1 MQEESRTSDRTGQP
15 GVESAIGRDR
25 TEDELPREMGTN
37 RGGSTSPPVGGS
49 ASSRGTSSGMSS
61 NQGVNAGSPT
71 AQAQQIVGGVAQQVR
86 EQATTRVSNQMERA
100 SESLDSVA
108 SAIRSVSGELREQD
122 QGFVAGYADRLA
134 EQADRAASYL
144 RNRDLGTL
152 VADAERFVRN
162 QPTVAVGGAF
172 ALGLLA
178 ARFLKSSSR
187 SSADEGSFRQGSRF
201 NQNAGRF
208 GTDVAGERTAEDHS
222 RPAYGTPQAS
232 GVTGEANR
240 PY

>member
-37 RGGSTSPPVGGS
+37 RGGSTSPSVGES
-49 ASSRGTSSGMSS
+49 ASSRDTSSGMSS
-61 NQGVNAGSPT
+61 NQ
-71 AQAQQIVGGVAQQVR
+71 
-86 EQATTRVSNQMERA
+86 
-100 SESLDSVA
+100 DF
-108 SAIRSVSGELREQD
+108 VSGY
-122 QGFVAGYADRLA
+122 GDRLA

-187 SSADEGSFRQGSRF
+187 SSADEQSFSQGGL
-201 NQNAGRF
+201 NQNAGRSS
-208 GTDVAGERTAEDHS
+208 TSVIRERTAEDHL
-222 RPAYGTPQAS
+222 
-232 GVTGEANR
+232 
-240 PY
+240 